1 VSGESVLPLEL
12 RTGCQPDRCAGE
24 RRSRDVLDHDTLDYP
39 CMRGGSESKATEREA
54 QSDILAPYDAEFAE
68 YVEINS
74 WLLVFRRLLHPIDSN
89 YVSKCLSHF
98 QFQPE
103 LLLNR
108 REKIGRF
115 FGICGCGR
123 QRSRVS

>member
-1 VSGESVLPLEL
+1 MLASGDPETCSITTPL
-12 RTGCQPDRCAGE
+12 TTPACAAAA
-24 RRSRDVLDHDTLDYP
+24 
-39 CMRGGSESKATEREA
+39 KARTEREA